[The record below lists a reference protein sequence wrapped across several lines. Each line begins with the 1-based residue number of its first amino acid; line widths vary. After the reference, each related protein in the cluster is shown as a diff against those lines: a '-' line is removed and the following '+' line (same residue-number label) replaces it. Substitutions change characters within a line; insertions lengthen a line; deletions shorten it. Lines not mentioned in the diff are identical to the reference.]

1 MANAAVSTSTHAIQS
16 TTERARVPAAG
27 QKAHSEHDGQD
38 EHADDGQSEKD
49 EDDEDEKADEW

>member
-27 QKAHSEHDGQD
+27 QKAHSAHDGQ
-38 EHADDGQSEKD
+38 ADGQSEKD
-49 EDDEDEKADEW
+49 EEDEENADAW